1 MRRSVE
7 KRMDGR
13 RVEKRVDEEECG
25 KILSFRCDVAA
36 AVLTISQKL
45 SLRASNLYKMEP
57 IDISSWL

>member
-1 MRRSVE
+1 MGRSME
-7 KRMDGR
+7 RRMDG
-13 RVEKRVDEEECG
+13 EECG
-25 KILSFRCDVAA
+25 EILSYRCDVAA